1 MSRGGER
8 CLTLSKF
15 LSMHLMILTD
25 CLCAFSFGFTFWS
38 LLTAALINSYNNLF
52 NECARWRF
60 VMSNVNSEKMIPSS
74 SAVPLN
80 STERLALSAHC
91 FGLMSLNFSVFFS
104 VSFLWSTSFPA
115 EKTYKSCIYP
125 SVLHYLLSRLTFVPG
140 ASSVNPRSAGRR
152 SSSVSTFNLKSAVIQ
167 DHNNTVN

>member
-8 CLTLSKF
+8 CLTFSKF

-38 LLTAALINSYNNLF
+38 LLTTALINSYNNLF

-80 STERLALSAHC
+80 SKERLALSAHC
-91 FGLMSLNFSVFFS
+91 FGLMSLNFSVVVQSLYSDQPRFQQKNLQKLYLS
-104 VSFLWSTSFPA
+104 QCTSLPA
-115 EKTYKSCIYP
+115 VTTHLC
-125 SVLHYLLSRLTFVPG
+125 SRCFISESKISRDEV
-140 ASSVNPRSAGRR
+140 V
-152 SSSVSTFNLKSAVIQ
+152 
-167 DHNNTVN
+167 

>member
-1 MSRGGER
+1 MSRGGDK

-52 NECARWRF
+52 NKCARWRF

-80 STERLALSAHC
+80 SKERLALSAHC
-91 FGLMSLNFSVFFS
+91 FGLMSLNFSVVVQSLYSDQPRFQQKKPTKVVFIP
-104 VSFLWSTSFPA
+104 VYFITCCHDPPLFP
-115 EKTYKSCIYP
+115 
-125 SVLHYLLSRLTFVPG
+125 VLHQW
-140 ASSVNPRSAGRR
+140 
-152 SSSVSTFNLKSAVIQ
+152 IQ
-167 DHNNTVN
+167 DQQGRGRLASAHSTWSLQ